1 VVGPYGTQRGRPP
14 SQSPKHDATGG
25 PRLRVGMHCQFSYN
39 HAEVDE
45 FTGPKFKEVFILNPN
60 WKGKVHGIDL
70 KRITEAEREVLWTI
84 FDPKNMDIKGEHR
97 IPLVN
102 DILRRMNPRKEVRN
116 PIHFY
121 HIFVK
126 QFLRGKDAYRQYWAN
141 RISNVR
147 TVSRLD
153 IRKIYNPKPLFHKV
167 ASKPGE
173 QKPLG
178 PATKAALDKGKKPA
192 VSLGRAEAERIAA
205 QMGVKLSK
213 SFGAKKEPGAQQVQ
227 KGPERREL
235 IRKAADKAKKGKK

>member
-1 VVGPYGTQRGRPP
+1 MVGPYGTQRGRPP
-14 SQSPKHDATGG
+14 SQFPKHDDAGG
-25 PRLRVGMHCQFSYN
+25 PRLRVGHHVQFSYN

-60 WKGKVHGIDL
+60 WKGKAHGIDL
-70 KRITEAEREVLWTI
+70 KRITEAEREVLWTV

-102 DILRRMNPRKEVRN
+102 DILRRMDPRKEVRN

-126 QFLRGKDAYRQYWAN
+126 QFLRGKDAYRQYWVN

-173 QKPLG
+173 KRPSPGTQAGLER
-178 PATKAALDKGKKPA
+178 GKKPA
-192 VSLGRAEAERIAA
+192 TSLSRADAERIAA

-213 SFGAKKEPGAQQVQ
+213 DFGVKKAEPPKVQ
-227 KGPERREL
+227 KGPQRLEL
-235 IRKAADKAKKGKK
+235 IQKAAQKAKKKNK